1 MVRMAWRSLWR
12 HPQRTLLMT
21 GIVAFGSL
29 VILILFGITD
39 GFVGSMIAA
48 QVAENQG
55 SFQVRTAAYADDPVL
70 ENALSPEQLTVAQAA
85 LTGMRLAGIAPRLE
99 VGAMLR
105 SAYGTDGVALRG
117 VDPIAEKS
125 VTHLDEMIADGRY
138 LTGSGEILLSAV
150 LAEELDVR
158 IGERIVVV
166 VSGSAGVKSQAFV
179 TVGLFRPTIV
189 EMERVAI
196 APLDTL
202 RKLTGIEGATTLA
215 VSLPG
220 GTAADRAVA
229 EARRLLAAH
238 PDIAVAD
245 YFDLNPLARVM
256 ISGSTIKLIP
266 FVIMISLL
274 AGFGVANTT
283 FYSVLERTREFGV
296 MTAVGMSRKTLA
308 GVVLLESA
316 LVGAMGFLV
325 GGGIGYAALLY
336 LGRDG
341 IDFSSFV
348 RDVGGSLGMPTVIYA
363 ATSGWYWVAAF
374 SVVVFTVIAA
384 AWYPARRANQL
395 EPVTA
400 IREG

>member
-1 MVRMAWRSLWR
+1 MVRMAWRNLWR

-229 EARRLLAAH
+229 EARRLLAAQ
-238 PDIAVAD
+238 
-245 YFDLNPLARVM
+245 
-256 ISGSTIKLIP
+256 
-266 FVIMISLL
+266 
-274 AGFGVANTT
+274 
-283 FYSVLERTREFGV
+283 
-296 MTAVGMSRKTLA
+296 
-308 GVVLLESA
+308 
-316 LVGAMGFLV
+316 
-325 GGGIGYAALLY
+325 IG
-336 LGRDG
+336 
-341 IDFSSFV
+341 
-348 RDVGGSLGMPTVIYA
+348 
-363 ATSGWYWVAAF
+363 
-374 SVVVFTVIAA
+374 
-384 AWYPARRANQL
+384 RAH
-395 EPVTA
+395 V
-400 IREG
+400 